1 MKQSRFLRQVLNYF
15 PAPTNNLLFGSIS
28 LLVIS
33 KPLIFFP
40 EALPTSFFGFTKYVR
55 NERMTSICS
64 K

>member
-40 EALPTSFFGFTKYVR
+40 EALPY
-55 NERMTSICS
+55 
-64 K
+64 